1 MVNVYSELTE
11 EDLDYSCEICLH
23 PETCGRCEILKEREM
38 RLENREDAVSRRE
51 EECHIRE
58 VNFGQ
63 DRDVY
68 HNGSI
73 IKGGGVSKPEWMNED
88 EYSEYKMT
96 AEYAHEISHVND
108 SEFDE
113 PDYDDVGYDGE

>member
-1 MVNVYSELTE
+1 MDVN
-11 EDLDYSCEICLH
+11 EDPDFNGFLN
-23 PETCGRCEILKEREM
+23 ERE
-38 RLENREDAVSRRE
+38 RKLFEKELELVHRERE
-51 EECHIRE
+51 LHIRE

-73 IKGGGVSKPEWMNED
+73 IKGGGVSKPEWMDD
-88 EYSEYKMT
+88 EQYQEYKMT
-96 AEYAHEISHVND
+96 AEYAYEVSHISD

-113 PDYDDVGYDGE
+113 PDYDDEW